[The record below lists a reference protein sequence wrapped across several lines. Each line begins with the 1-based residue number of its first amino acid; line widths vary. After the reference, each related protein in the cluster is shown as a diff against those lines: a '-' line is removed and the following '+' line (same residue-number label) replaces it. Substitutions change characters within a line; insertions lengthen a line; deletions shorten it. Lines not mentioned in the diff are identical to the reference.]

1 MVLHQRDKPYNFRH
15 KFLVKSSNVKSE
27 NYATYMVSFV
37 GPRIWETIVVV
48 RQNTIS
54 LEVFKENKM
63 DSRILEIA
71 FVELAKSMLKVLV
84 SAI

>member
-1 MVLHQRDKPYNFRH
+1 
-15 KFLVKSSNVKSE
+15 
-27 NYATYMVSFV
+27 MVSFF
-37 GPRIWETIVVV
+37 GPRIWETILVV

-54 LEVFKENKM
+54 PEVFKENKM